1 MQSRHITHT
10 IVSSDS
16 DEILELSRKLGAD
29 VVERPRKLAT
39 DIASS
44 ESVVAHAVEHL
55 YQMEG
60 YRPDVLVLL
69 QPTSPLRTH
78 EDINEA
84 MELYFNSGC
93 SAVISGYELD
103 RDLLKVFV
111 INDEGRLAAPAG
123 QNFPFLPRQQLPRVF
138 QPNGAIYIVKADL
151 FMQTHSLLTSDTRP
165 FSMDKEKSIDIDN
178 IEDLRIAER
187 YLSQTLL
194 YERKDNTKSSRDH
207 CQR

>member
-69 QPTSPLRTH
+69 QPT
-78 EDINEA
+78 
-84 MELYFNSGC
+84 
-93 SAVISGYELD
+93 
-103 RDLLKVFV
+103 
-111 INDEGRLAAPAG
+111 
-123 QNFPFLPRQQLPRVF
+123 
-138 QPNGAIYIVKADL
+138 
-151 FMQTHSLLTSDTRP
+151 
-165 FSMDKEKSIDIDN
+165 
-178 IEDLRIAER
+178 
-187 YLSQTLL
+187 
-194 YERKDNTKSSRDH
+194 
-207 CQR
+207 